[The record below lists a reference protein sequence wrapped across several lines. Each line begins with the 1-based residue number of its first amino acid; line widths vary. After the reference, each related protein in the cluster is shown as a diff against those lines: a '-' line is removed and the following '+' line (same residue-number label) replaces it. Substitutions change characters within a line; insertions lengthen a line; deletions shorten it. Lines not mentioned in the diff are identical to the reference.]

1 MTDVL
6 VLGALFGAG
15 SSCSSRP
22 SRSGLPGRAS
32 PAGWPRSRP
41 RPADRIAPA
50 RAGVPHA
57 IVRGEPEAGAGASGE
72 GIARILGRLGLD
84 LRATEER
91 LRAAGDRGGLA
102 LFEGQKL
109 AGALI
114 GFSFLPAAESFG
126 LAPVTPVWLWLAAAA
141 AGFLLPD
148 AMLKRRAESRR
159 RRMREDL
166 VHFAELVSLAVS
178 AGLGVEGALDQA
190 VGSGRGRC
198 SMSCEGSCARGA
210 FAGSRPRRRSL
221 GSPRRSDSRCGAA
234 RRGDPGAADHGTAVT
249 QALRAQARALRDRRR
264 LELVEAA
271 ERAQVRMLLPVGSDP
286 AGLLRRRALPGSGAT
301 ASADRAMRREVS

>member
-1 MTDVL
+1 MTEVL
-6 VLGALFGAG
+6 VLATLFGAG
-15 SSCSSRP
+15 AILLLTAQPVGASRP
-22 SRSGLPGRAS
+22 SLARRLTALSLEPTLERALTAEPVFHTRLFEES
-32 PAGWPRSRP
+32 LRP
-41 RPADRIAPA
+41 LLE
-50 RAGVPHA
+50 RAGAAVF
-57 IVRGEPEAGAGASGE
+57 RL
-72 GIARILGRLGLD
+72 LGRLGLD
-84 LRATEER
+84 LRATDDR

-109 AGALI
+109 AGALV

-141 AGFLLPD
+141 GGFLLPD
-148 AMLKRRAESRR
+148 AMLKRRAEARR

-190 VGSGRGRC
+190 AFSGEGPLFEELRALLREGRL
-198 SMSCEGSCARGA
+198 RGA
-210 FAGSRPRRRSL
+210 SASATMARLPAEVGFVDAEPL
-221 GSPRRSDSRCGAA
+221 AA
-234 RRGDPGAADHGTAVT
+234 AIQAAADHGTAVT

-271 ERAQVRMLLPVGSDP
+271 ERAQVRMLLPVGLLILP
-286 AGLLRRRALPGSGAT
+286 AFFVVVLYPAAVQLLRLTGP
-301 ASADRAMRREVS
+301 